1 MIALGERGAHLL
13 VHMGQR
19 NQVQS
24 NEIHGNPVQSSA
36 INGNP
41 VQSSALKCTQ
51 VQSMVIKCNQW
62 QSSHLLMR
70 SKADVIPDPSD
81 AS

>member
-36 INGNP
+36 I
-41 VQSSALKCTQ
+41 
-51 VQSMVIKCNQW
+51 KCNQW
-62 QSSHLLMR
+62 QSSAIKGNQSRTCSALVRAL
-70 SKADVIPDPSD
+70 
-81 AS
+81 